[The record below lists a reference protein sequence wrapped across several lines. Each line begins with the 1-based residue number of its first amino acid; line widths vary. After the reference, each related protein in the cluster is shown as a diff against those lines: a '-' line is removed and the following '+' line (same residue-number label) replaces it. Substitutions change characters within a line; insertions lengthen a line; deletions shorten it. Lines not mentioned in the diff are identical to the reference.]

1 MSDFLH
7 TLAPRDDIL
16 KMGWFEK
23 SERENPTQ
31 CSMVIFIILGP
42 NENFEW
48 NDNPYKPIL
57 EIATGYRR
65 IYKKLNKYIH
75 YRGDSTPKNVKIRL
89 RAFAGQIQNYT
100 LKIIKLREIY
110 SNQ

>member
-57 EIATGYRR
+57 EIATGYGR
-65 IYKKLNKYIH
+65 IYKKLNI
-75 YRGDSTPKNVKIRL
+75 
-89 RAFAGQIQNYT
+89 YT
-100 LKIIKLREIY
+100 LSRREY
-110 SNQ
+110 SKKC